1 MLTKLHPDKNV
12 RPTFTT
18 KCSPM
23 QVAADNTELNTDL
36 DVFAHSGFT
45 WDKGLLYV
53 KKHIDKIND
62 IVIVVD
68 EAHDLIKAASPNYK
82 ARQIGQL
89 YSYLKFAFKVI
100 CLSGTP
106 FGIMEQ
112 LGYTTLKAEPNTPNK
127 YKPELITTTAE
138 NIPAEIIRIL
148 QKNQNQKSLI
158 FCNSATSTSTTSAES
173 LSKLANVCNLKSDFV
188 WSGNKLSNETSQ
200 HLQTKKVM
208 PPEIDNLFCTAV
220 FETGLTVEVDNV
232 IFINDRPQVDLF
244 GIWQSLS
251 RNTTDKIRN
260 VFVITVPINEP
271 EHPQHDFI
279 FSNLQKEIADHQKLA
294 DSFTDQHNLLSSCAS
309 LKNYTLPAT
318 DISKGSIVWSE
329 PEQMY
334 IVCPFVLLNR
344 QYPTICKSYTHH
356 DLADFLAQLTATDVT
371 HHDRTNAPTNEALS
385 LISKEIKEQTKE
397 QRNTAKDTITEL
409 LTEPNTTQNFLDSV
423 CTLTENSNLKRS
435 LLAFGTDTMH
445 TPTEQ
450 AATLYRQNIKLC
462 EQAAS
467 RYTYLKKRY
476 LNTIPTDNL
485 SLWCVDSSYNYGII
499 LERLSYT
506 VIRLLINIY
515 SDTKLATILSD
526 DKAPQKIASTRKK
539 IDCFLTIQAAQHK
552 AENATPPAALT
563 ANDVLSIVKV
573 FEPKITPKGL
583 NSYLNTFCEATSSRI
598 NKVFYLSVEPL
609 NYDVLLDTNAF
620 LKLFDN
626 L

>member
-1 MLTKLHPDKNV
+1 M
-12 RPTFTT
+12 
-18 KCSPM
+18 
-23 QVAADNTELNTDL
+23 
-36 DVFAHSGFT
+36 
-45 WDKGLLYV
+45 
-53 KKHIDKIND
+53 
-62 IVIVVD
+62 
-68 EAHDLIKAASPNYK
+68 
-82 ARQIGQL
+82 
-89 YSYLKFAFKVI
+89 
-100 CLSGTP
+100 
-106 FGIMEQ
+106 
-112 LGYTTLKAEPNTPNK
+112 
-127 YKPELITTTAE
+127 
-138 NIPAEIIRIL
+138 
-148 QKNQNQKSLI
+148 
-158 FCNSATSTSTTSAES
+158 
-173 LSKLANVCNLKSDFV
+173 
-188 WSGNKLSNETSQ
+188 
-200 HLQTKKVM
+200 
-208 PPEIDNLFCTAV
+208 
-220 FETGLTVEVDNV
+220 
-232 IFINDRPQVDLF
+232 
-244 GIWQSLS
+244 
-251 RNTTDKIRN
+251 
-260 VFVITVPINEP
+260 
-271 EHPQHDFI
+271 
-279 FSNLQKEIADHQKLA
+279 
-294 DSFTDQHNLLSSCAS
+294 
-309 LKNYTLPAT
+309 
-318 DISKGSIVWSE
+318 
-329 PEQMY
+329 
-334 IVCPFVLLNR
+334 
-344 QYPTICKSYTHH
+344 
-356 DLADFLAQLTATDVT
+356 
-371 HHDRTNAPTNEALS
+371 S

-450 AATLYRQNIKLC
+450 AATLYRQNIKVC
-462 EQAAS
+462 ETAAS